1 MENQPAYQVIFESI
15 REEIYT
21 GKLKP
26 GDQLPGVRAMSQHWQ
41 CTPGTVQHA
50 YALLVRSGLV
60 SSRQGKGTVVSDL
73 PSGAMAMGSG
83 LRRANLVIKAEQFL
97 LESVTSGYSLEEI
110 TEAITLATEHW
121 RVMQGTNTV
130 EEDNVIR
137 ITGSSD
143 PVINALADAISTL
156 LPGIRLRV
164 QIGGSMAGLM
174 ALNQGDAEMAGCHLW
189 DAESNSYNLPFV
201 RKILPNR
208 KLKIITFAHRRLGL
222 ITARDNPK
230 NIASLNDLQKESIR
244 FINRQRGSG
253 TRVWLDEQLKLADI
267 KPDHIHGYETE
278 KSTHLEVAR
287 EIAEGRA
294 DAALGLESAAAVFGL
309 NFQLLTLERYD
320 LVVDA
325 ASATREP
332 IRQFIAWLQSDA
344 AREYISRFQG
354 YDTSETGKIFD
365 LE

>member
-1 MENQPAYQVIFESI
+1 
-15 REEIYT
+15 
-21 GKLKP
+21 
-26 GDQLPGVRAMSQHWQ
+26 
-41 CTPGTVQHA
+41 
-50 YALLVRSGLV
+50 
-60 SSRQGKGTVVSDL
+60 
-73 PSGAMAMGSG
+73 
-83 LRRANLVIKAEQFL
+83 
-97 LESVTSGYSLEEI
+97 
-110 TEAITLATEHW
+110 
-121 RVMQGTNTV
+121 
-130 EEDNVIR
+130 
-137 ITGSSD
+137 
-143 PVINALADAISTL
+143 
-156 LPGIRLRV
+156 
-164 QIGGSMAGLM
+164 
-174 ALNQGDAEMAGCHLW
+174 MAGCHLW

>member
-1 MENQPAYQVIFESI
+1 MENQPTYQVIFESI

-26 GDQLPGVRAMSQHWQ
+26 GDKLPGVREMSQHWQ

-50 YALLVRSGLV
+50 YALLVRSGLI

-110 TEAITLATEHW
+110 TEALTLATEHW
-121 RVMQGTNTV
+121 RVMEERESTD
-130 EEDNVIR
+130 EEDVIR

-156 LPGIRLRV
+156 LPGIRLQV

-174 ALNQGDAEMAGCHLW
+174 ALNQGAADMAGCHLW
-189 DAESNSYNLPFV
+189 DAETNSYNLPFIQ
-201 RKILPNR
+201 KILPNR
-208 KLKIITFAHRRLGL
+208 KMKVIAFAHRRLGL
-222 ITARDNPK
+222 ITPRNNPSA
-230 NIASLNDLQKESIR
+230 IRSLADLRKPGIR
-244 FINRQRGSG
+244 FINRQHGSG
-253 TRVWLDEQLKLADI
+253 TRVWLDEQLNISAI
-267 KPDHIHGYETE
+267 KPDEILGFETV

-294 DAALGLESAAAVFGL
+294 DAGLGLESAAAVFGL

-320 LVVDA
+320 LVVDGA
-325 ASATREP
+325 QAERES
-332 IRQFIAWLQSDA
+332 IRRFIAWLQSDA
-344 AREYISRFQG
+344 AREYIGGFQG
-354 YDTSETGKIFD
+354 YETGETGSIT
-365 LE
+365 EIP